1 MSANPGRI
9 TPVFRPVQREKRA
22 PCQVGCAAGGDVRG
36 WIGVVAQ
43 RKRNGLSNAEAYAA
57 AWRMIAEVNPFPAS
71 LGRIC
76 PHPCEHHC
84 NRSELDG
91 ALNVNA
97 LERFLGDWAIA
108 SGLELPRIDA
118 APGDPWIGVV
128 GAGPSGLSFAYQ
140 MARRGYRVT
149 VYERNEKAGGMLRY
163 GIPDYRLPPDVLD
176 AEIRRIEALGVE
188 IRRRTAIGRDVTL
201 EELREMHAVVYL
213 GIGAQLGRSLGL
225 EGDAGTED
233 GVLRGADYLARVN
246 RGEAVGLGR
255 SVVVVG
261 GGNTAVDAARTARRT
276 GADVTLLYR
285 RGRQEMPAIV
295 SEVDE
300 AIAEG
305 VRLELLA
312 APVRIA
318 RVAGRPAAV
327 VARRMRL
334 GEPDDSGRR
343 RPVPVP
349 GSDFSIPADAV
360 IAAVAQKPDWTGLE
374 ALGGDGRL
382 STDAAGAAADWL
394 WAGGDV
400 LIPNIA
406 GVAIAHGRRA
416 AETLDARLRGLPAP
430 LADDRAGITAERLFF
445 GFHPERERTERPH
458 LTPTESLESP
468 DAEVVLGLSEE
479 EFLSEAG
486 RCLSCGSCFGCQQC
500 WMYCTPG
507 CFTRVEQSRPGV
519 YYTLSADHCEECGKC
534 VEVCPCG
541 FLEVI

>member
-1 MSANPGRI
+1 MSGEPGRI
-9 TPVFRPVQREKRA
+9 TPAFRPVQREKRA
-22 PCQVGCAAGGDVRG
+22 PCQSGCATGGDVRG

-57 AWRMIAEVNPFPAS
+57 AWRMITDVNPFPAS

-76 PHPCEHHC
+76 PHPCESHC
-84 NRSELDG
+84 NRSDLDG

-108 SGLELPRIDA
+108 SGLGLPRLDDA
-118 APGDPWIGVV
+118 PRDEWIGVV

-149 VYERNEKAGGMLRY
+149 IYERNEKAGGMLRY

-176 AEIRRIEALGVE
+176 AEIRRIEGLGVE
-188 IRRRTAIGRDVTL
+188 IRLRTAIGRDVTL
-201 EELREMHAVVYL
+201 AELREMHTVVYL

-225 EGDAGTED
+225 EDEGEAGG
-233 GVLRGADYLARVN
+233 GVLGGAEYLARVN
-246 RGEAVGLGR
+246 RGEPVGLGR
-255 SVVVVG
+255 SAVVVG

-285 RGRQEMPAIV
+285 RGREEMPAIAA
-295 SEVDE
+295 EVEE

-312 APVRIA
+312 APIRIE
-318 RVAGRPAAV
+318 RVEGRPAAV

-349 GSDFSIPADAV
+349 GSDFHIPADSV
-360 IAAVAQKPDWTGLE
+360 IAAVAQHPDWSGLE
-374 ALGGDGRL
+374 SLASDGGLRPDG
-382 STDAAGAAADWL
+382 SGAVDEWL
-394 WAGGDV
+394 WVGGDV
-400 LIPNIA
+400 LVPNIA

-416 AETLDARLRGLPAP
+416 AEALDARLRGRPAP
-430 LADDRAGITAERLFF
+430 PPDDRMEIGAERVFF
-445 GFHPERERTERPH
+445 GFHPERERAERPH
-458 LTPTESLESP
+458 LTPADSLASP
-468 DAEVVLGLSEE
+468 DAEVVLGLSEDA
-479 EFLSEAG
+479 FLAEAG

-507 CFTRVEQSRPGV
+507 CFTRVEQSGPGV

-541 FLEVI
+541 FLEVT

>member
-1 MSANPGRI
+1 
-9 TPVFRPVQREKRA
+9 
-22 PCQVGCAAGGDVRG
+22 
-36 WIGVVAQ
+36 VAQ
-43 RKRNGLSNAEAYAA
+43 RKRNGVSNEEAYAE
-57 AWRMIAEVNPFPAS
+57 AWRMITDVNPFPAS

-76 PHPCEHHC
+76 PHPCEVHC

-97 LERFLGDWAIA
+97 LERFLGDWAITE
-108 SGLELPRIDA
+108 GLGLPRLDGV
-118 APGDPWIGVV
+118 PKDEQVGVV

-140 MARRGYRVT
+140 MARRGYPVT
-149 VYERNEKAGGMLRY
+149 IYERNEKAGGMLRY

-188 IRRRTAIGRDVTL
+188 IRLRTALGRDVTL
-201 EELREMHAVVYL
+201 DELREIHTVLYL

-225 EGDAGTED
+225 EGGAEAED
-233 GVLRGADYLARVN
+233 GVLSGAEYLARVN
-246 RGEAVGLGR
+246 RGEEVGLGR
-255 SVVVVG
+255 SAVVVG
-261 GGNTAVDAARTARRT
+261 GGNTAVDAARTARRA

-285 RGRQEMPAIV
+285 RGREEMPAIAA
-295 SEVDE
+295 EVDE
-300 AIAEG
+300 AEAEG

-312 APVRIA
+312 APIRIE
-318 RVAGRPAAV
+318 RVAGRPVAV

-334 GEPDDSGRR
+334 GEPDASGRC

-349 GSDFSIPADAV
+349 DSDFRVEADSV
-360 IAAVAQKPDWTGLE
+360 IAAVAQSPDWSGLE
-374 ALGGDGRL
+374 EL
-382 STDAAGAAADWL
+382 AAEGLVVDDSGAADEWL

-400 LIPNIA
+400 LVPNIA

-416 AETLDARLRGLPAP
+416 AETLDARLRGRPAP
-430 LADDRAGITAERLFF
+430 LPDDRPEIGADRVFF
-445 GFHPERERTERPH
+445 GFHPERARTERPH
-458 LTPTESLESP
+458 LSPEESLASP

-479 EFLSEAG
+479 EFLAEAG

-507 CFTRVEQSRPGV
+507 CFTRVEQSSPGV
-519 YYTLSADHCEECGKC
+519 YYALSADNCEECGKC

-541 FLEVI
+541 FLEVR